1 MDMAELINRLRNQI
15 GDTHATEPNI
25 TDKEMERIL
34 EDAASEYSRL
44 KNYISFVDIP
54 FSNDENIYDL
64 PEDSLIVKNVK
75 MKHNNLKIDFID
87 NLDQLVLENEPNV
100 ESGVLQVTYIKH
112 FKPSDINSREID
124 LYFLYAEALCY
135 KLMASKTADFIKFNT
150 GEKMV
155 DESGISKKYLELYQ
169 AAENKFRKRAIR
181 AYGRRMNN
189 KKPELDYRLPWP
201 IEGEDI

>member
-1 MDMAELINRLRNQI
+1 MADLINRLRNQI

-25 TDKEMERIL
+25 TDEEIKRIL

-44 KNYISFVDIP
+44 KNYISFIDIP
-54 FSNDENIYDL
+54 YSNEENVYDL

-75 MKHNNLKIDFID
+75 IKHNNLKIDFID
-87 NLDQLVLENEPNV
+87 NLDQLVLENELNI
-100 ESGVLQVTYIKH
+100 EYGVLTVTYIKH
-112 FKPSDINSREID
+112 FKPSDIDSREIN

-155 DESGISKKYLELYQ
+155 DESGISKKYLELYE
-169 AAENKFRKRAIR
+169 AAEKSFRKRAIR

-189 KKPELDYRLPWP
+189 AKPKLNYPLPWP